1 MNDKF
6 ISLISGVIFGIGL
19 VISGMTNP
27 LKVLGFLNITRGLD
41 NWDPSLIFVMGGA
54 ILAFTPF
61 FFLLKDKEVSALGAK
76 IELPEK
82 QNIDKKLLIGS
93 ALFGVGWGLVG
104 LCPGPAIA
112 ALATFDPIVIVF
124 LASMAA
130 GVLVRKNIT
139 K

>member
-61 FFLLKDKEVSALGAK
+61 FFLLKDKEVSALGVK

-82 QNIDKKLLIGS
+82 QNIDKKLLIGT

-112 ALATFDPIVIVF
+112 ALATFDPIVIIF
-124 LASMAA
+124 LVSMAA
-130 GVLVRKNIT
+130 GVLAK
-139 K
+139 KKYY

>member
-82 QNIDKKLLIGS
+82 QNIDKKLIIGS

-112 ALATFDPIVIVF
+112 ALATLDPIVIVF
-124 LASMAA
+124 LASMAL
-130 GVLVRKNIT
+130 GVLVKKNII

>member
-27 LKVLGFLNITRGLD
+27 LKVLGFLNITRGLN

-54 ILAFTPF
+54 ILAFAP
-61 FFLLKDKEVSALGAK
+61 FFLLLKNKEVSALGAK

-82 QNIDKKLLIGS
+82 QNIDNKLLIGS

-130 GVLVRKNIT
+130 GVLVKKNII

>member
-27 LKVLGFLNITRGLD
+27 VKVLGFLNITRGLD

-54 ILAFTPF
+54 ILAFAPF
-61 FFLLKDKEVSALGAK
+61 FFLLKNKEVSALGAK

-82 QNIDKKLLIGS
+82 QNIDNKLLIGS

-112 ALATFDPIVIVF
+112 AIATFDPIVIVF
-124 LASMAA
+124 LVSMAA
-130 GVLVRKNIT
+130 GVLAKKNII